1 MYLNKNHHLEIF
13 LKKKKKK
20 SSMEKYKNIVSLFDR
35 NILFL
40 NMSVNGL
47 EIQPISSYHAAIT

>member
-13 LKKKKKK
+13 LKKKK

>member
-1 MYLNKNHHLEIF
+1 
-13 LKKKKKK
+13 
-20 SSMEKYKNIVSLFDR
+20 MEKYKNIVSLFDR
-35 NILFL
+35 NILLL

>member
-13 LKKKKKK
+13 LKKKKK

-35 NILFL
+35 NILLL